1 MTSTFETVQVKFL
14 RPYKSYKLGQV
25 VSVSQG
31 VAKSLESMR
40 LAESFIELQLE
51 LAVSPKPVGLETAL
65 APVAKAPRRRRA
77 AT

>member
-1 MTSTFETVQVKFL
+1 MTSTFETVQVKFV
-14 RPYKSYKLGQV
+14 RPYKSYKVGQI

-40 LAESFIELQLE
+40 LAELIELQLE
-51 LAVSPKPVGLETAL
+51 LAVSPEPVGLETAL

>member
-14 RPYKSYKLGQV
+14 RPYKSYKCGQI

-31 VAKSLESMR
+31 VAKSLELMR
-40 LAESFIELQLE
+40 LAQPFIESQLE
-51 LAVSPKPVGLETAL
+51 LAVAPEPVAMETAV